1 MSIEQVKQQVQQLPP
16 QAWQELSAWMMHD
29 ERIRREQESAKA
41 ELIQQLQE
49 EGTIPRPEF
58 TTMEQATSEGAIPA
72 WVDPGTDHAKMYPEG
87 AVITH
92 NGKTWLSVTSALNSW
107 EPGTENG
114 LTWQE
119 LTTGEGVEG
128 TVDTGVA
135 EFVHPTGVHDA
146 YQKGTQVTY
155 NGAVYESLIDANVYS
170 PTAYPTG
177 WTQIS

>member
-41 ELIQQLQE
+41 ELIGQLQE
-49 EGTIPRPEF
+49 SGTIPAPDYA
-58 TTMEQATSEGAIPA
+58 TTQDTAAPA
-72 WVDPGTDHAKMYPEG
+72 WVNPGTDHTKMYPEG
-87 AVITH
+87 AVVTH
-92 NGKTWLSVTSALNSW
+92 NGKMWRSVTSALNSW

-170 PTAYPTG
+170 PTDYPTG
-177 WTQIS
+177 WKQIS